1 MTDVDVE
8 LQKLL
13 AEREITRLLFVYHE
27 AINRGRFEE
36 LGELFEHATYQ
47 TAYARTAEAHGTQ
60 QADGVVRNWQT
71 MVRLYDGLPRVHYI
85 TTNVVVTV
93 DDSLTTAGSYSYY
106 TGFQALRDY
115 YDATAGDFPLQA
127 ITAGRYEDTFAI
139 IDDRWRFRSRQIW
152 ADLSGDLSRH
162 MQMLPGDYRRL
173 VEDPRGDGTP

>member
-13 AEREITRLLFVYHE
+13 AEREITRLLFAYHE

-36 LGELFEHATYQ
+36 LGDLFEHATYQ

-71 MVRLYDGLPRVHYI
+71 MVRLYEGLPRVHYI
-85 TTNVVVTV
+85 TTNVVVSV

-106 TGFQALRDY
+106 MGFQALRDY

-127 ITAGRYEDTFAI
+127 ITAGRYEDTFEV

-173 VEDPRGDGTP
+173 IEEPPVDE